1 MTLLQLVR
9 SEEEHGLDEQKKMSN
24 LIRGPD
30 RRLPATRFRVALG
43 AGRMTLLRQLLAESV
58 LLVAAG
64 AALGWALAALATPM
78 LARKLAVAGYELSFH
93 MDTHVFWFTL
103 GIAALAAIAFGTAP
117 LYSVHC
123 ASRLRWQ

>member
-1 MTLLQLVR
+1 M
-9 SEEEHGLDEQKKMSN
+9 DEQKKMSN

-64 AALGWALAALATPM
+64 AVLGWALAALATPM

-103 GIAALAAIAFGTAP
+103 GIASLAAIAFGAAP